1 MQKRRLSLGP
11 VAGAAPAMHASNA
24 AWRVDDRAW
33 CHDDEAG
40 FVLCTVTSATADK
53 VSVRDAQGRDGE
65 LKPDELYPV
74 NPASQDGSRDNT
86 ELMYLQEP
94 HMLHNLAHRYARDA
108 IYTYTA
114 HILIACNPFKRLP
127 LYGEKQMRAYQGKS
141 LGMMEPH
148 VYAVADRAYRSM
160 SHYKMSQA
168 VIISGESGSGKTETA
183 KIVMAFLTWAGG
195 SQKGSGGG
203 SVEKLAERILQAN
216 PILEA
221 FGNARTL
228 RNDNSS
234 RFGKFT
240 KMLFGADG
248 AIDGATISTY
258 LLEKSRLIHHAP
270 GERGYHAFYQLLAG
284 APKEKRK
291 TLWLGEVLERR
302 EMHHFVVRREP
313 NALERGKARRLSS
326 Y

>member
-11 VAGAAPAMHASNA
+11 VAGAAPATHASNA
-24 AWRVDDRAW
+24 SWRVDDRAW

-40 FVLCTVTSATADK
+40 FVLCTVTSASADK

-168 VIISGESGSGKTETA
+168 VIISGA
-183 KIVMAFLTWAGG
+183 
-195 SQKGSGGG
+195 
-203 SVEKLAERILQAN
+203 
-216 PILEA
+216 
-221 FGNARTL
+221 
-228 RNDNSS
+228 S
-234 RFGKFT
+234 RG
-240 KMLFGADG
+240 
-248 AIDGATISTY
+248 
-258 LLEKSRLIHHAP
+258 
-270 GERGYHAFYQLLAG
+270 RG
-284 APKEKRK
+284 
-291 TLWLGEVLERR
+291 RR
-302 EMHHFVVRREP
+302 RR
-313 NALERGKARRLSS
+313 RRS
-326 Y
+326 

>member
-1 MQKRRLSLGP
+1 MD
-11 VAGAAPAMHASNA
+11 AM
-24 AWRVDDRAW
+24 
-33 CHDDEAG
+33 
-40 FVLCTVTSATADK
+40 
-53 VSVRDAQGRDGE
+53 RDGAS
-65 LKPDELYPV
+65 KISII
-74 NPASQDGSRDNT
+74 PASDAHPCNPDSQNGCKDNT
-86 ELMYLQEP
+86 ELMFLREP
-94 HMLHNLAHRYARDA
+94 HMLHNLRQRFAKDA

-114 HILIACNPFKRLP
+114 SILIACNPFKRLP

-203 SVEKLAERILQAN
+203 AVEKLAERILQAN

-291 TLWLGEVLERR
+291 TLWLGEVLGRR